1 MEIWIDI
8 ITTLGFPIAL
18 VIAMAAFILKI
29 YNHSVKREEVLM
41 TEIKETREINN
52 KALDTLAHYSEQLGV
67 IQADISEIKT
77 ELTKLAAK

>member
-1 MEIWIDI
+1 MEIWVEL

-29 YNHSVKREEVLM
+29 YNHSVKREEILLG
-41 TEIKETREINN
+41 EIKETREINN

-77 ELTKLAAK
+77 ELTKIAAK